1 MIKYNQFYRQFGVR
15 KEDGLRGFKYPST
28 MNFALPRMS
37 IYHALPTTSTDQT
50 VDPND
55 LLIASAEGETYC
67 VHVDQLRVQE
77 GMPTRLPITVQSVIR
92 QLEKQNRKLR
102 RVRKFD
108 VVDRQPRSLLIYN
121 YALLQGLYRYRVNFL
136 NTWQRWYNGYG
147 TMWENVNELAGQS
160 DRNQFIRYDIPL
172 SFPAI
177 STFIRASNGMT
188 RDLLETFNS
197 PALMQLLDLWKW
209 AGGLPSAIDSVA
221 SKHLDKVNLVFVDSD
236 RVGVINLFKLKQ
248 WRDQALRIKDKDEE
262 EDDEF
267 VAQIEK
273 NLLGSKAAGPRKRAS
288 GAEMFQRKVLMF
300 AVRLAQLRSMSADAH
315 AVNAANANQSLADEA
330 ITKSEGTTQG
340 SGFDDFDQDTY
351 GDRADF
357 DTPDDFEVPATPELP
372 DVAPGQRDKTQEIDL
387 SLFEQEVSDDDL
399 LDDSLFVVNSPEL
412 SMPDLPDAE
421 PVNQIQDSQIIA
433 DPKMGVLVKAD
444 ELAERGI
451 LSVAENRRFH
461 KLAERYK
468 ELDNPWG
475 EGTVEDLATVT
486 KEHLSFDPQS
496 ISIKLPKGVDSI
508 PDESMLEST
517 LLQFDKKYLNEVLHR
532 HITQCVL
539 TVQRAG
545 VAVSDYQVDRVV
557 DALNKYDIITVR
569 LVPVAGSPSTIRMT
583 IPVFEEDGSWMA
595 DGSRYHLRKQRG
607 DMPIHKVSPSRVA
620 LTSYSGKLF
629 VERSKKVVN
638 DFDNWL
644 QTEII
649 ASFME
654 DDGIVK
660 KLEYRSGT
668 RKTSQVPRP
677 RLYTGLGQR
686 FSRIVTE
693 TWDLSFDAL
702 KMEEVYGAELVA
714 FAKTNGLTV
723 FGKSGKSYLAVDER
737 DNLFTINGRT
747 IEVYGG
753 IGELF
758 GVDPFKAPVEITE
771 MKIAGKAIPVGVV
784 LAYYLGFDNLIER
797 TGAQVRR
804 VQKGT
809 RINLEKDE
817 YAIRFFDETLVFSRQ
832 DRLASLL
839 FGGFLPFSRQTA
851 NYTYRDFNSPDVYL
865 NVIEGR
871 GLGIRQLRALDDH
884 RLFFIDPIT
893 LQLLEEMKEP
903 TDFIS
908 LLMRSTELLTNDAVP
923 IVDDRFRGYERIA
936 GAVYREL
943 TAAVKQYRRRPVS
956 SKASVELNPNAV
968 WMAIQTDP
976 SKGMI
981 EDANPI
987 NYLKEQESVTFG
999 GTGGRSSRSMVRS
1012 TRAYNPRDY
1021 GIVSEATKD
1030 SSDVAISTYFS
1041 ANPKLTNLLG
1051 VTAPGTVEDTPLTS
1065 VLSTSALCAP
1075 GALHDDPKRVNFI
1088 SIQNSSSVSSIG
1100 NVHSPLRTGYEQAM
1114 AHRLGPLYAFSTKK
1128 PGRVTKVTQ
1137 DALIVTYDDGE
1148 LVGVELGK
1156 RFGVVSGTVVP
1167 HGIVTDAKVGNVFE
1181 AGTVLAWNSGFFIR
1195 DRWNPTQVVAITGVL
1210 MKVAI
1215 VDGADTHE
1223 DSCALSARAN
1233 QLLASELTEVRTLI
1247 LRFDQKVSNLV
1258 TENADVDADDTLCII
1273 EDPLTA
1279 NSGLFDDLSQDTLRM
1294 LSAQTPRAKVSGKVD
1309 KIEVFYRGDVE
1320 DMSESLQDIV
1330 KYYDKR
1336 RAAKV
1341 RELRQQTSSTGEVLD
1356 RVRIGGN
1363 SLEYDSVAIRVYITH
1378 TVPMGVGDKGVFANQ
1393 MKTISGRTF
1402 QGRHETES
1410 GLPYDAF
1417 FSNSSMFNRIV
1428 ESPYIWG
1435 TTNSLLLTGSKN
1447 AAAIYRGTMS
1457 YGNH

>member
-1 MIKYNQFYRQFGVR
+1 MNKYNQFYRLYGVR
-15 KEDGLRGFKYPST
+15 KEEGLRSFKYPST
-28 MNFALPRMS
+28 MSFSLPRLS
-37 IYHALPTTSTDQT
+37 IYHALPVNSTDQT

-55 LLIASAEGETYC
+55 LLINSAEGETYC
-67 VHVDQLRVQE
+67 VHVDELRVQE
-77 GMPTRLPITVQSVIR
+77 GMPTRLPVSTMSLIR

-108 VVDRQPRSLLIYN
+108 VVDRQPRSLIIYN
-121 YALLQGLYRYRVNFL
+121 YALLQNLYRYRVNFL

-147 TMWENVNELAGQS
+147 TMWENVNELAAQS
-160 DRNQFIRYDIPL
+160 ERNQFIRFDIPL
-172 SFPAI
+172 SFPQIA
-177 STFIRASNGMT
+177 SFIRASNGLT

-209 AGGLPSAIDSVA
+209 AGGLPSAMDAVA
-221 SKHLDKVNLVFVDSD
+221 HKHLDKINLVFVDSD
-236 RVGVINLFKLKQ
+236 RVGVINLFMLKQ
-248 WRDQALRIKDKDEE
+248 WRDQSLRIKDKDEE

-267 VAQIEK
+267 VDRIEK
-273 NLLGSKAAGPRKRAS
+273 NLLGAKGAMPRKRAS
-288 GAEMFQRKVLMF
+288 GAELFQRKVLAF
-300 AVRLAQLRSMSADAH
+300 AVRLAQLRSMNADAQLG
-315 AVNAANANQSLADEA
+315 NQRPVEDEDGVV
-330 ITKSEGTTQG
+330 TKAEGTTQG
-340 SGFDDFDQDTY
+340 SGFDDFDNDDY
-351 GDRADF
+351 EAKGGF
-357 DTPDDFEVPATPELP
+357 DSPDDYEPVSPSQLP
-372 DVAPGQRDKTQEIDL
+372 DVAPGQRDKVQEIDL

-399 LDDSLFVVNSPEL
+399 LDDSFFVVNAPEMGL
-412 SMPDLPDAE
+412 AAVPAE
-421 PVNQIQDSQIIA
+421 AEEVAIQDAQIIA

-444 ELAERGI
+444 DLAERGI

-461 KLAERYK
+461 KLAEKYK

-475 EGTVEDLATVT
+475 EGTVEELATV
-486 KEHLSFDPQS
+486 KPEHLVLSPEN
-496 ISIKLPKGVDSI
+496 IKIKLPKGVDAI
-508 PDESMLEST
+508 FDESMLEST
-517 LLQFDKKYLNEVLHR
+517 LLEFDKKYLSEVLHK
-532 HITQCVL
+532 HIAQSIL
-539 TVQRAG
+539 SVQRAG
-545 VAVSDYQVDRVV
+545 VAVSDFQVDRVV

-569 LVPVAGSPSTIRMT
+569 LVPVAGSPSTVRMT
-583 IPVFEEDGSWMA
+583 IPVIENDGSWMA

-607 DMPIHKVSPSRVA
+607 DMPIHKVNPSRVA

-649 ASFME
+649 GSFMAE
-654 DDGIVK
+654 NGLVK
-660 KLEYRSGT
+660 KIEYRSGG
-668 RKTSQVPRP
+668 KKFGQEVRP

-693 TWDLSFDAL
+693 TWELRFEPEKAV
-702 KMEEVYGAELVA
+702 EHYGEGPVE
-714 FAKTNGLTV
+714 FAKNNGLTL
-723 FGKSGKSYLAVDER
+723 FGKSGNSFLAVDER
-737 DNLFTINGRT
+737 DNIFTINGRS

-753 IGELF
+753 IAELF

-771 MKIAGKAIPVGVV
+771 MKVAGKSIPVGVV
-784 LAYYLGFDNLIER
+784 LAYYLGFDALLER

-817 YAIRFFDETLVFSRQ
+817 FAIRFFDETLVFSRQ
-832 DRLASLL
+832 DRMAALL

-903 TDFIS
+903 TDFIG

-1051 VTAPGTVEDTPLTS
+1051 VTAPGNVEETPLTS

-1088 SIQNSSSVSSIG
+1088 SIQNSSSVASIG
-1100 NVHSPLRTGYEQAM
+1100 NVHSPLRTGYEQVM
-1114 AHRLGPLYAFSTKK
+1114 AHRLGPLYAFSTKR
-1128 PGRVTKVTQ
+1128 PGRVTKVTK
-1137 DALIVTYDDGE
+1137 DALVVTYDDGE
-1148 LVGVELGK
+1148 IVGVELGK

-1167 HGIVTDAKVGNVFE
+1167 HEIKTDAKVGDTFE
-1181 AGTVLAWNSGFFIR
+1181 QGTVLAWNSGFFIR

-1233 QLLASELTEVRTLI
+1233 ALLASEMTEVRTLI
-1247 LRFDQKVSNLV
+1247 LKFDQKVSNLV
-1258 TENADVDADDTLCII
+1258 AEGDALDADDNLCII

-1294 LSAQTPRAKVSGKVD
+1294 LSAQTPRAKVTGRVD

-1330 KYYDKR
+1330 KYYDKK

-1341 RELRQQTSSTGEVLD
+1341 RELRQETSTTGEVLD

-1363 SLEYDSVAIRVYITH
+1363 SLEYDSVAIRVYLTH
-1378 TVPMGVGDKGVFANQ
+1378 TIPMGVGDKGVFANQ

>member
-15 KEDGLRGFKYPST
+15 KEEGLRGFKYPST

-37 IYHALPTTSTDQT
+37 IYHALPTASTDQS

-55 LLIASAEGETYC
+55 LLIATSPGETYC
-67 VHVDQLRVQE
+67 VHVDELRVQE

-147 TMWENVNELAGQS
+147 TMWENVNSLAGQS
-160 DRNQFIRYDIPL
+160 ERNQFIRFDIPL
-172 SFPAI
+172 SFPPL

-197 PALMQLLDLWKW
+197 PGLMQLLDLWKW
-209 AGGLPSAIDSVA
+209 AGGLPSAIDSVS

-248 WRDQALRIKDKDEE
+248 WRDQSLRIKDKDEE

-267 VAQIEK
+267 VARIEK
-273 NLLGSKAAGPRKRAS
+273 NLLGAKAGKPRKRAS

-300 AVRLAQLRSMSADAH
+300 AVRLAQLRTLSNDAH
-315 AVNAANANQSLADEA
+315 AVNAVNNTQPDPEV
-330 ITKSEGTTQG
+330 ITKAEGTTQG
-340 SGFDDFDQDTY
+340 TGFDDFDNETY

-357 DTPDDFEVPATPELP
+357 DGPEDYDPPTLP
-372 DVAPGQRDKTQEIDL
+372 DLPENAPGQRDKTQEIDL

-399 LDDSLFVVNSPEL
+399 LDDSLFVVNAPEMGL
-412 SMPDLPDAE
+412 VDLPDE
-421 PVNQIQDSQIIA
+421 SPVVEIQDSQIIA
-433 DPKMGVLVKAD
+433 DPKMGVIVKAD
-444 ELAERGI
+444 DLAERGI

-486 KEHLSFDPQS
+486 TEHLALDPEVTK
-496 ISIKLPKGVDSI
+496 ISVPEEVDCI

-517 LLQFDKKYLNEVLHR
+517 LLQFDKKYLSEVLHR
-532 HITQCVL
+532 HITQSVL
-539 TVQRAG
+539 AVQRAG
-545 VAVSDYQVDRVV
+545 VAVADYQVDRVV

-583 IPVFEEDGSWMA
+583 IPVFESDGSWMA

-649 ASFME
+649 ASFMN
-654 DDGIVK
+654 DDGLVK

-677 RLYTGLGQR
+677 RLYSGLGQR
-686 FSRIVTE
+686 FSRIITD
-693 TWDLSFDAL
+693 TWELSFDAL
-702 KMEEVYGAELVA
+702 KMEEVYGEAVVG
-714 FAKTNGLTV
+714 FAKNNGLTV
-723 FGKSGKSYLAVDER
+723 FGKSGNSFLAVDES

-771 MKIAGKAIPVGVV
+771 MKVAGKAIPVGIV
-784 LAYYLGFDNLIER
+784 LAYYLGFDALLNR

-817 YAIRFFDETLVFSRQ
+817 YAIRFFDETLVLSRQ
-832 DRLASLL
+832 DRLATLL
-839 FGGFLPFSRQTA
+839 FGGFLPFSTQTA

-893 LQLLEEMKEP
+893 LQLLEQMKEP
-903 TDFIS
+903 TDFIG
-908 LLMRSTELLTNDAVP
+908 LLMRSTELLTTDAVP

-943 TAAVKQYRRRPVS
+943 TASVKQYRRRPVS

-1051 VTAPGTVEDTPLTS
+1051 VTAPGTVEVTNLTS

-1075 GALHDDPKRVNFI
+1075 GALHDDQLQIAMDNT
-1088 SIQNSSSVSSIG
+1088 
-1100 NVHSPLRTGYEQAM
+1100 TGL
-1114 AHRLGPLYAFSTKK
+1114 H
-1128 PGRVTKVTQ
+1128 
-1137 DALIVTYDDGE
+1137 
-1148 LVGVELGK
+1148 
-1156 RFGVVSGTVVP
+1156 VVY
-1167 HGIVTDAKVGNVFE
+1167 
-1181 AGTVLAWNSGFFIR
+1181 L
-1195 DRWNPTQVVAITGVL
+1195 
-1210 MKVAI
+1210 
-1215 VDGADTHE
+1215 
-1223 DSCALSARAN
+1223 
-1233 QLLASELTEVRTLI
+1233 
-1247 LRFDQKVSNLV
+1247 
-1258 TENADVDADDTLCII
+1258 
-1273 EDPLTA
+1273 
-1279 NSGLFDDLSQDTLRM
+1279 
-1294 LSAQTPRAKVSGKVD
+1294 
-1309 KIEVFYRGDVE
+1309 
-1320 DMSESLQDIV
+1320 
-1330 KYYDKR
+1330 
-1336 RAAKV
+1336 
-1341 RELRQQTSSTGEVLD
+1341 
-1356 RVRIGGN
+1356 
-1363 SLEYDSVAIRVYITH
+1363 
-1378 TVPMGVGDKGVFANQ
+1378 
-1393 MKTISGRTF
+1393 SGR
-1402 QGRHETES
+1402 RKV
-1410 GLPYDAF
+1410 
-1417 FSNSSMFNRIV
+1417 FSDGYRCWCYPEN
-1428 ESPYIWG
+1428 
-1435 TTNSLLLTGSKN
+1435 LGSVLSVTVK
-1447 AAAIYRGTMS
+1447 
-1457 YGNH
+1457 